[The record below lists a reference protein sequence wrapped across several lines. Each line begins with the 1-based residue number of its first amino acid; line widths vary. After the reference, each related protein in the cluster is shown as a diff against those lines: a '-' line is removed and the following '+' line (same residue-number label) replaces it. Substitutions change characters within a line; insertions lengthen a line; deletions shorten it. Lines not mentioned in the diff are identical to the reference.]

1 MKLAELQAM
10 GAFVSAKP
18 IKREIKIKRP
28 VELPRDQW
36 ATADVPEYGDES
48 SEESLTI
55 FIRRGSAADAIEM
68 LGAGKR
74 ERPFVAIYN
83 AICHEDGTRLF
94 ESVEQAESL
103 QLWIAMPMFEAITE
117 VAGNGPKHSRRRTN
131 SGSKPASPTASRK
144 RS

>member
-1 MKLAELQAM
+1 MKIAELQAM

-18 IKREIKIKRP
+18 VKREIKINRP
-28 VELPRDQW
+28 VELPQDQW
-36 ATADVPEYGDES
+36 ASADVAEYGEES
-48 SEESLTI
+48 VEESLTI

-83 AICHEDGTRLF
+83 AICNEDGSRLF

-117 VAGNGPKHSRRRTN
+117 VAGNVPKSLRRRTS
-131 SGSKPASPTASRK
+131 SGSRQASPTASRK